1 MYEATAPNFDGSQL
15 CAQTDPELFFP
26 EMPEI
31 PVTLSEKDKRR
42 LRKIYN
48 KQLKEDEATA
58 KLLCNSCNFSKEC
71 LDYALHT
78 DVQGIWGGTNVKE
91 RKEMRQALKILP
103 PKPLSLHIKD
113 LLK

>member
-26 EMPEI
+26 EVPEI
-31 PVTLSEKDKRR
+31 PTTLVEKDKRK

-48 KQLKEDEATA
+48 KKFKEDEATA
-58 KLLCNSCNFSKEC
+58 KFICGRCNFSKEC
-71 LDYALHT
+71 LDYALNT

-91 RKEMRQALKILP
+91 RKELRQALKMLP
-103 PKPLSLHIKD
+103 PKPLSLQIKD